1 MRRQSLHSKRGLST
15 VVVSG
20 ILIAAV
26 AIMGSAVVSWSNSN
40 MITKQQSL
48 ETTYSANVNK
58 IKEYLTIENVWFGG
72 TTPTN
77 KFVNITFSNAGSIG
91 LNVTEIQL
99 ATSASTTEF
108 SYTNGGIFPSK
119 TNSTQKL
126 YNWQDDDSIDI
137 IVTTSRGSIFRTEVT
152 P

>member
-1 MRRQSLHSKRGLST
+1 MRRQSRHSKRGLST

-40 MITKQQSL
+40 MMTRQQSL
-48 ETTYSANVNK
+48 ETTYVTNVNK
-58 IKEYLTIENVWFGG
+58 IKEYLAIENIWFGG
-72 TTPTN
+72 TTPAN
-77 KFVNITFSNAGSIG
+77 KFVNMTFSNAGSIG
-91 LNVTEIQL
+91 LNITETKLVTS
-99 ATSASTTEF
+99 TSTAEF

-119 TNSTQKL
+119 INSTQRT
-126 YNWQDDDSIDI
+126 YNWQDDVPIDV
-137 IVTTSRGSIFRTEVT
+137 IVTTARGSIFRTQVT

>member
-48 ETTYSANVNK
+48 ETTYSTNVNK
-58 IKEYLTIENVWFGG
+58 IKEYLTIENAWFGG
-72 TTPTN
+72 TTPAN
-77 KFVNITFSNAGSIG
+77 KFINITFSNAGSIG

-108 SYTNGGIFPSK
+108 PYTNGGIFPSK
-119 TNSTQKL
+119 TYSTQKL

-137 IVTTSRGSIFRTEVT
+137 IVTTSRGSIFRTEVI

>member
-1 MRRQSLHSKRGLST
+1 MRRKSRHSRRALST

-40 MITKQQSL
+40 LITRQQSL
-48 ETTYSANVNK
+48 ESTYSTNVNK

-72 TTPTN
+72 TTPSN
-77 KFVNITFSNAGSIG
+77 KFVNITLNNAGSIG
-91 LNVTEIQL
+91 LNVTEIKL
-99 ATSASTTEF
+99 VTDTSATEF
-108 SYTNGGIFPSK
+108 SYTNSGIFPSK
-119 TNSTQKL
+119 SNSTQKL
-126 YNWQDDDSIDI
+126 YNWQDGVTTDI
-137 IVTTSRGSIFRTEVT
+137 LVTTSRGSIFRTQVN

>member
-1 MRRQSLHSKRGLST
+1 MRRQSRHSKRGLST

-26 AIMGSAVVSWSNSN
+26 AIMGSAVVAWSNSN

-48 ETTYSANVNK
+48 ETTYSTNINK

-77 KFVNITFSNAGSIG
+77 KFVNMTFNNAGSIG
-91 LNVTEIQL
+91 LNVTEVQL
-99 ATSASTTEF
+99 VTSTGTTEF

-119 TNSTQKL
+119 TNSTQRL
-126 YNWQDDDSIDI
+126 YNWQDNVPTDI
-137 IVTTSRGSIFRTEVT
+137 IITTSRGSIFRTQVA

>member
-1 MRRQSLHSKRGLST
+1 MRRQSRHSKRGLST

-40 MITKQQSL
+40 MMTHQQSL
-48 ETTYSANVNK
+48 ETTYSTNINR

-72 TTPTN
+72 TTPSD
-77 KFVNITFSNAGSIG
+77 KFINMTFNNAGSIG
-91 LNVTEIQL
+91 LNITSIKLVTT
-99 ATSASTTEF
+99 TSSTE
-108 SYTNGGIFPSK
+108 SLYTNGGIFPSK
-119 TNSTQKL
+119 TNSIKKS
-126 YNWQDDDSIDI
+126 YNWQDDVPIDL
-137 IVTTSRGSIFRTEVT
+137 IVTTSRGSIFRTQVT

>member
-1 MRRQSLHSKRGLST
+1 MRRQSRHSKRGLST

-26 AIMGSAVVSWSNSN
+26 AIMGSAVVAWSNSN
-40 MITKQQSL
+40 MITRQQSL
-48 ETTYSANVNK
+48 ETTYSTNVNK

-72 TTPTN
+72 TTSTN
-77 KFVNITFSNAGSIG
+77 KFVNMTFSNAGSIG

-99 ATSASTTEF
+99 VTSTSTTEF

-119 TNSTQKL
+119 ANSTQEL
-126 YNWQDDDSIDI
+126 YDWQDDVPMDI
-137 IVTTSRGSIFRTEVT
+137 IVTTSRDSIFRTQVI

>member
-40 MITKQQSL
+40 MITRQQSL
-48 ETTYSANVNK
+48 ESTHSTNINK
-58 IKEYLTIENVWFGG
+58 ISEYLTIENVWFGG
-72 TTPTN
+72 AGAS
-77 KFVNITFSNAGSIG
+77 KFVNVTINNAGSIG
-91 LNVTEIQL
+91 LNVTEL
-99 ATSASTTEF
+99 KLTTTTSTTKISLNDGE
-108 SYTNGGIFPSK
+108 ILPQK
-119 TNSTQKL
+119 TYSAQKL
-126 YNWQDDDSIDI
+126 YSWQDNVPTEITL
-137 IVTTSRGSIFRTEVT
+137 TTSRGMIFRTEVL

>member
-1 MRRQSLHSKRGLST
+1 MRHQSRHSKRGLST

-40 MITKQQSL
+40 MITRQQSL
-48 ETTYSANVNK
+48 ETTYSTNVNK

-72 TTPTN
+72 TTSSN
-77 KFVNITFSNAGSIG
+77 KFVNITLNNAGSIG
-91 LNVTEIQL
+91 LNVTEVKL
-99 ATSASTTEF
+99 VTDTSTTKF
-108 SYTNGGIFPSK
+108 SYTNGGIFLGK
-119 TNSTQKL
+119 LNSTQKL
-126 YNWQDDDSIDI
+126 YNWQDDVPIDV
-137 IVTTSRGSIFRTEVT
+137 IVTTSRDMIFRTTVV